1 MDAKDTVRD
10 LLERLPEGCSLED
23 ILYHLY
29 VLNEVELGR
38 KDVALGRVLSHE
50 QVAREMRRKWLLGAA
65 G

>member
-1 MDAKDTVRD
+1 MDAKKTVRD
-10 LLERLPEGCSLED
+10 LLERLPEDCPLED

-38 KDVALGRVLSHE
+38 EDVARGRVLSHD
-50 QVAREMRRKWLLGAA
+50 QVARELRRKWVLGAA

>member
-1 MDAKDTVRD
+1 MDVKNTVRD
-10 LLERLPEGCSLED
+10 LLERLPEDCSLED

-38 KDVALGRVLSHE
+38 KDVARGQVLSHD